1 MQKIG
6 NPNNKEPSSMKTRR
20 KSIGLF
26 LALIGAPVI
35 AALNSSCMGP
45 AGRSQVRQ
53 ETRVQNRTTNRQNNR
68 RGW

>member
-1 MQKIG
+1 
-6 NPNNKEPSSMKTRR
+6 MKTRR

-26 LALIGAPVI
+26 LALVGAPVI
-35 AALNSSCMGP
+35 AAINSSCMGP